1 MQKFIPRRGGISRR
15 AVLAASVAAGTAVA
29 LTEAGAPSAGAL
41 PLTGRQDLSHDWFAA
56 PPRSVRPKFRWWWP
70 DGLVDPAEIA
80 REIDQIADAGFGGA
94 EIAAVHHSIKDKSVL
109 DTTRHGWG
117 STPWRDGVEAAL
129 RQAAR
134 RGLTVDLTLGPSW
147 PVAVP
152 GVTPDDTAAAQ
163 ELAYGRVS
171 VAAGATYQGP
181 VPEPLHEAASGVT
194 RRTLLAVQAAR
205 VEPANA
211 TRKETGLDLASVR
224 DLTPTVRDGALSW
237 TAPAEGDWLL
247 ISYWQRGS
255 AQQPESGPHSSP
267 AAHVVDHFSPAGTA
281 AVTGFWERAVLTG
294 TLRRLLKAAGGAFF
308 EDSIELETDSLVWTS
323 ALPDAFERRTGR
335 SLLPYLP
342 ALVLDRGNQ
351 VFAFEAQVTRQIRHD
366 FWETVSQLFNTHHVT
381 ALRDWAHSLGMSL
394 RSQPYGL
401 QTDAI
406 ASAALLDIAEGE
418 SLGFKNLDDFRCLA
432 GGRDMAGHTVLSCE
446 SGAYNGSAYSTTWDR
461 FLRTMGG
468 AYAAGVNQTVV
479 HGFSYAT
486 APKVSWPGFA
496 AFSPY
501 NGAAGY
507 GESWGP
513 RQPTWRH
520 AEDVAGYLG
529 RVHQVLQTGTPRADV
544 AVFRQTGYTATG
556 IGASWFT
563 ATGVPLGWTHQ
574 FLSGPLLDL
583 PSARVSGGRLAPDG
597 PAYKALFVEGDFF
610 YGSTPT
616 LALADARKLLTLARA
631 GLPMVLLGAFDQAL
645 TPGVPGQDETERL
658 REVLA
663 RLLALPHV
671 TAVTDKSAVGDALT
685 ALGVT
690 PDARYATA
698 STLLNAHRVNGDTDL
713 YYLCNGK
720 HAETVKPPVATID
733 HDVTLRRTRRG
744 TTVPYLLDPWTGEA
758 RRIGRYTEDGD
769 TITVR
774 VTLAPGQTKV
784 VALGRPGLFG
794 DRDGSRPHAVSGDAD
809 RVLVTDRGLVV
820 RATAAGT
827 YTTRLSSGRTV
838 TTTVP
843 SVPGPLT
850 PERWQ
855 LDVEDWYP
863 GAQPT
868 STDIVRRT
876 LTLDALLPWS
886 QIPELADSAG
896 IGRYRTTVALP
907 SGWTSSHGAYLELGQ
922 VSDTFRV
929 TVNSTRLVPADRLHP
944 VVDLGGHLR
953 RGSNVIEVEVAT
965 PLINRLRVAQ
975 PAVFGAVGRQAYGL
989 MGPVRLVPY
998 TDVVV
1003 RRP

>member
-1 MQKFIPRRGGISRR
+1 MQKPIPQRGGISRR
-15 AVLAASVAAGTAVA
+15 TVLAASLAAGAATAFTAVGS
-29 LTEAGAPSAGAL
+29 TDAGTV
-41 PLTGRQDLSHDWFAA
+41 PLIGRQDLSGDWFAT

-109 DTTRHGWG
+109 DTAHHGWG

-134 RGLTVDLTLGPSW
+134 RGLTIDLTLGPSW

-152 GVTPDDTAAAQ
+152 GVTPDDDTAAQ
-163 ELAYGRVS
+163 ELAYGRAS
-171 VAAGATYQGP
+171 VAAGTTYQGP
-181 VPEPLHEAASGVT
+181 VPEPVREAASAVT
-194 RRTLLAVQAAR
+194 RRSLLAVQAAR

-224 DLTPTVRDGALSW
+224 DLTTTVRDGALTW
-237 TAPAEGDWLL
+237 TAPAEGDWVL
-247 ISYWQRGS
+247 ISYWQRGT

-267 AAHVVDHFSPAGTA
+267 AAYVVDHFSPAGTA
-281 AVTGFWERAVLTG
+281 AVTGFWERALLTG
-294 TLRRLLKAAGGAFF
+294 TVRRLLQAAGGAFF

-323 ALPDAFERRTGR
+323 ALPDVFEQRTGR
-335 SLLPYLP
+335 SLLAYLP
-342 ALVLDRGNQ
+342 ALVLDKSNQ
-351 VFAFEAQVTRQIRHD
+351 VFAFEAQITRQIRHD
-366 FWETVSQLFNTHHVT
+366 FWETVSHLFNTHHVT

-406 ASAALLDIAEGE
+406 ASAAILDIAEGE
-418 SLGFKNLDDFRCLA
+418 SLGFKNLDDYRCLA

-486 APKVSWPGFA
+486 APGVSWPGFA

-520 AEDVAGYLG
+520 VRDIAGYLG

-583 PSARVSGGRLAPDG
+583 PAARVSGGRLAPDG

-616 LALADARKLLTLARA
+616 LALDDARKLLSLARA

-645 TPGVPGQDETERL
+645 TPGVPDQDETDAL

-671 TAVTDKSAVGDALT
+671 TAVTDKAAVGDALT
-685 ALGVT
+685 ALGIT
-690 PDARYATA
+690 SDARYATP
-698 STLLNAHRVNGDTDL
+698 STLLNAHRVSGDTDF

-744 TTVPYLLDPWTGEA
+744 ATVPYLLAPWTGQA
-758 RRIGRYTEDGD
+758 TRIGRYTEDDDGM
-769 TITVR
+769 TVR
-774 VTLAPGQTKV
+774 VTLEPGQATV
-784 VALGRPGLFG
+784 IALGRPGLFG
-794 DRDGSRPHAVSGDAD
+794 DRNGSRPHAVGSDAD
-809 RVLVTDRGLVV
+809 QVLFTDRGLAV
-820 RATAAGT
+820 RVSAPGT
-827 YTTRLSSGRTV
+827 YTTRLSRGRAA

-843 SVPGPLT
+843 ALPEPVT
-850 PERWQ
+850 PDRWQ

-863 GAQPT
+863 GADAT
-868 STDIVRRT
+868 RTDIVRRT
-876 LTLDALLPWS
+876 LALDTLLPWS

-896 IGRYRTTVALP
+896 IGRYRTTVVLP
-907 SGWTSSHGAYLELGQ
+907 SDWTSAHGAYLELGQ

-929 TVNSTRLVPADRLHP
+929 AVNGTRLAPADRLHP

-953 RGSNVIEVEVAT
+953 RGDNVIEVEVAT
-965 PLINRLRVAQ
+965 PLINRLRAAQ
-975 PAVFGAVGRQAYGL
+975 PAVFGATARQAYGL
-989 MGPVRLVPY
+989 AGPVRLVPY
-998 TDVVV
+998 AQAVV
-1003 RRP
+1003 RP